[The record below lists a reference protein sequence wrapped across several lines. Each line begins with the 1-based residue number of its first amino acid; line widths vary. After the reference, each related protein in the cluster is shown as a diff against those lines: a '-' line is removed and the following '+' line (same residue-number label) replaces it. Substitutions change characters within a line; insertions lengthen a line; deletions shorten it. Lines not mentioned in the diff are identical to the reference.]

1 MEEEEYQEKS
11 RKTSDIGPDPNAWL
25 VTFTDL
31 VMLLLTFFV
40 MIFSARSV
48 DKLFIRDVFSQ
59 LFKYA
64 HIEDSSGD
72 IPVTGKKSKIIL
84 GKEMLKKE
92 LVNQEM
98 LKKINPVEDERGISI
113 SLSSDALFQSGEA
126 RVPLS
131 GWHLLDALAVLF
143 KNIDNDI
150 IIMGHTDNIP
160 VKADKFGSNMEL
172 SVERALAVAKYLNER
187 DDVPAS
193 RMAAGGY
200 GDTRP
205 AFSNDSEKNRT
216 RNRRI
221 EFILRKPQ

>member
-1 MEEEEYQEKS
+1 MDEEEYHEKTK
-11 RKTSDIGPDPNAWL
+11 RNNDIGPDPNAWM

-40 MIFSARSV
+40 MIFSSRSI

-59 LFKYA
+59 MFKYV

-72 IPVTGKKSKIIL
+72 IPVVGQKKKIIF

-92 LVNQEM
+92 LENQDE
-98 LKKINPVEDERGISI
+98 LKKINAEEDERGISI

-131 GWHLLDALAVLF
+131 GWHLLDALGVLF

-160 VKADKFGSNMEL
+160 VKANKYSSNMEL
-172 SVERALAVAKYLNER
+172 SVERALAVAKYLSER
-187 DDVPAS
+187 VDVPAS
-193 RMAAGGY
+193 RIAAGGY
-200 GDTRP
+200 GDSRP

-221 EFILRKPQ
+221 EFILRKSK